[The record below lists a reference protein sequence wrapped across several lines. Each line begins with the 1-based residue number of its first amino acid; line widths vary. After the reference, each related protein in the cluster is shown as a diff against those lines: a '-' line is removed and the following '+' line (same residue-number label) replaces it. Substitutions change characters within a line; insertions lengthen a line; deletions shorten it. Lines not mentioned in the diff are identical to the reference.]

1 MSVYV
6 FLIVLLVFLILSC
19 MSCLYNLAINTLS
32 VVFFTVIFS
41 HSEGCLFT
49 LLVVPFAVQ
58 KLLSLIRFHLLLFV
72 FISFTQGGRSERILH
87 QFMSK
92 SVLPMFSSKRFRVP
106 GLTFKSVIHFEF
118 IFVYG
123 VREVF

>member
-1 MSVYV
+1 
-6 FLIVLLVFLILSC
+6 
-19 MSCLYNLAINTLS
+19 MSCLSILKINSLS
-32 VVFFTVIFS
+32 VASFVIIFS
-41 HSEGCLFT
+41 LSEGCLFFFSI
-49 LLVVPFAVQ
+49 VSFVVQ
-58 KLLSLIRFHLLLFV
+58 KLLSLIRSHFLLFV
-72 FISFTQGGRSERILH
+72 ISFTQGGGSERILH
-87 QFMSK
+87 RFMSK

>member
-1 MSVYV
+1 
-6 FLIVLLVFLILSC
+6 
-19 MSCLYNLAINTLS
+19 MSCLSILKINSLS
-32 VVFFTVIFS
+32 VASFGIIFS
-41 HSEGCLFT
+41 LSEGCLFIFSI
-49 LLVVPFAVQ
+49 VSFVVQ
-58 KLLSLIRFHLLLFV
+58 KLLSLIRFYLLLFV

>member
-1 MSVYV
+1 MSYVY
-6 FLIVLLVFLILSC
+6 ILE
-19 MSCLYNLAINTLS
+19 ITPLS
-32 VVFFTVIFS
+32 VASFAIIFS
-41 HSEGCLFT
+41 LSEGCLFIFSIVC
-49 LLVVPFAVQ
+49 LVVQ

-72 FISFTQGGRSERILH
+72 FISFTQGGGSERILH
-87 QFMSK
+87 RFMSK